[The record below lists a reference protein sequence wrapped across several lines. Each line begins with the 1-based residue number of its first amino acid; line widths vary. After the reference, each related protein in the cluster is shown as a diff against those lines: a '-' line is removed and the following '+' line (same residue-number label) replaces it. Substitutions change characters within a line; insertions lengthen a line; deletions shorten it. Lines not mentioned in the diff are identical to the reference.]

1 MVCRVI
7 SKKLLKGIKAGL
19 GATSGAKIVSIL
31 GFSNSQN
38 FVNLSS
44 RDSADL
50 KIVSDYILRNVDVAG
65 TKLANIQL
73 KVSCACYSGR
83 RHLLK
88 MPVRGQKTRTN
99 GSTRKKFNV
108 T

>member
-7 SKKLLKGIKAGL
+7 SKKLFRGIKAGL
-19 GATSGAKIVSIL
+19 GATSGSKIVSIL

-38 FVNLSS
+38 FVNLSP
-44 RDSADL
+44 RDSVDL
-50 KIVSDYILRNVDVAG
+50 KIVSDYILRNIDVTG
-65 TKLANIQL
+65 MKLTNIQL
-73 KVSCACYSGR
+73 KVNCACYSGR
-83 RHLLK
+83 RHSLK

-99 GSTRKKFNV
+99 ASTRKKFNV